1 MVSVTAA
8 VAAAAAATAACN
20 AAPVTVMEILRVEAK
35 GDLTLDL
42 SAVRMALWHR

>member
-8 VAAAAAATAACN
+8 AGN
-20 AAPVTVMEILRVEAK
+20 AAPVTMMEILRVKAK

-42 SAVRMALWHR
+42 SAVRMALWHH

>member
-8 VAAAAAATAACN
+8 AAAAAARN
-20 AAPVTVMEILRVEAK
+20 AAPVTVMDILRVKAK

-42 SAVRMALWHR
+42 SAVRMALWRH

>member
-8 VAAAAAATAACN
+8 VAAAAAACN
-20 AAPVTVMEILRVEAK
+20 AVPVTMMEILRVEAK

-42 SAVRMALWHR
+42 SAVRMALWHH

>member
-8 VAAAAAATAACN
+8 AAAAAAAARN
-20 AAPVTVMEILRVEAK
+20 AVPVTVMDILRVEAK